1 MRENFRPLVA
11 LAAGVLGAG
20 SLLAQSQV
28 VVPTP
33 AGAVKRACD
42 AAGGQAAFTSVGLVE
57 LSIKREEVTQDGKT
71 TTASKIMVFLAPGP
85 TPGRTE
91 DPQLKVI
98 AADDGNGGWAVVDGQ
113 PDARPSTSYMVK
125 RLLTGELF
133 PLLLPFSLNWEGVN
147 VVDVTPAQVGGQPV
161 WRLNVA
167 LSRTFFH
174 TPQISTSWTVD
185 VDRRTFALVRAES
198 PATDLGKGLRADGM
212 RFSWGELARVKNV
225 TLPGYQRIVGLD
237 EGGTEKSHSR
247 IDRIT
252 YRVLPAQA
260 AEKLFPNPIPPA
272 QRPKMPGIQ
281 PPGQPETKP
290 GG

>member
-98 AADDGNGGWAVVDGQ
+98 AADDGNGGWADVDGQ

-174 TPQISTSWTVD
+174 TPQ
-185 VDRRTFALVRAES
+185 DR
-198 PATDLGKGLRADGM
+198 
-212 RFSWGELARVKNV
+212 
-225 TLPGYQRIVGLD
+225 
-237 EGGTEKSHSR
+237 KS
-247 IDRIT
+247 
-252 YRVLPAQA
+252 VV
-260 AEKLFPNPIPPA
+260 
-272 QRPKMPGIQ
+272 
-281 PPGQPETKP
+281 
-290 GG
+290 

>member
-11 LAAGVLGAG
+11 LAAGVLCAG

-28 VVPTP
+28 VSPTP

-71 TTASKIMVFLAPGP
+71 TTASKTMFFLAPGP

-98 AADDGNGGWAVVDGQ
+98 AADDGNSGWAVVDGQ

-125 RLLTGELF
+125 RLITADLF
-133 PLLLPFSLNWEGVN
+133 PLLLPFSLTWEGATVTD
-147 VVDVTPAQVGGQPV
+147 VVPAEAGGQPV
-161 WRLNVA
+161 WRLTVV
-167 LSRTFFH
+167 LTRTFFF

-185 VDRRTFALVRAES
+185 LDRRTFALVRAES
-198 PATDLGKGLRADGM
+198 PATDLGKGVKADGM
-212 RFSWGELARVKNV
+212 RFLWSDPVRVENI
-225 TLPGYQRIVGLD
+225 TLPGVQRLIGLD
-237 EGGTEKSHSR
+237 EIGREKSHSR

-252 YRVLPAQA
+252 YKVLPTQA